1 MQLKIIWM
9 WSTLTWASRV
19 KLSKNID
26 MKLLRV
32 GEFKKEIPAILD
44 EKNKIR
50 NISSYLNEL
59 NPQSLNFDTLNK
71 IKKIDFETFPEI
83 DPSIRI
89 GSCVSN
95 PGNFFAIG
103 LNYKAHAEETGVKPP
118 EFPVVFNKSVHSI
131 VGPNDNVIIPQN
143 SEKLDHEVEIA
154 MIIGKKA
161 KRVLEKDAQDYI
173 FGYCICNDVSEREW
187 QKNKGGQWVK
197 GKSGDTFGPLGPY
210 LVTKD
215 EFDDLNNINLSLDV
229 NGNRHQTG
237 NTSLMIFN
245 FNFLIAHLSSYI
257 TLMPGDII
265 TTGTP
270 PGVGLG
276 MKPPKFLKNGD
287 EMLLK
292 VDNLGQQ
299 RTKVISE

>member
-1 MQLKIIWM
+1 
-9 WSTLTWASRV
+9 
-19 KLSKNID
+19 

-32 GEFKKEIPAILD
+32 GEFKNEIPAILD
-44 EKNKIR
+44 ENGKIR
-50 NISSYLNEL
+50 NISSYLNDL

-71 IKKIDFETFPEI
+71 IKKIDIETLPEI

-89 GSCVSN
+89 GSCISN

-103 LNYKAHAEETGVKPP
+103 LNYKAHAEETGAKPP

-143 SEKLDHEVEIA
+143 SKKLDHEVEIA
-154 MIIGKKA
+154 MVIGKKA

-215 EFDDLNNINLSLDV
+215 EFEDLNNINLSLDV

-276 MKPPKFLKNGD
+276 MNPPKFLKNGD

>member
-1 MQLKIIWM
+1 
-9 WSTLTWASRV
+9 
-19 KLSKNID
+19 

-32 GEFKKEIPAILD
+32 GEFKNEIPAILD
-44 EKNKIR
+44 ENNKIR
-50 NISSYLNEL
+50 NISSYLNDL
-59 NPQSLNFDTLNK
+59 NPQSLNFDTLDK
-71 IKKIDFETFPEI
+71 IKKIDFETLPEI

-89 GSCVSN
+89 GSCISN

-103 LNYKAHAEETGVKPP
+103 LNYKAHAEETGAKPP
-118 EFPVVFNKSVHSI
+118 DFPVVFNKSVHSI

-143 SEKLDHEVEIA
+143 SKKLDHEVEIA
-154 MIIGKKA
+154 MVIGKKA

-276 MKPPKFLKNGD
+276 MNPPKFLKNGD

-292 VDNLGQQ
+292 VDYLGQQ

>member
-1 MQLKIIWM
+1 
-9 WSTLTWASRV
+9 
-19 KLSKNID
+19 
-26 MKLLRV
+26 MKFLRI
-32 GEFKKEIPAILD
+32 GSPGNEIPAALD
-44 EKNKIR
+44 KDGKIR
-50 NISSYLNEL
+50 DLSKHVSDFDRMN
-59 NPQSLNFDTLNK
+59 LNFEILEK
-71 IKKIDFETFPEI
+71 IQKLDLSKLDQL
-83 DPSIRI
+83 DKNLRK

-103 LNYKAHAEETGVKPP
+103 LNYKEHAEETGAKAPDY
-118 EFPVVFNKSVHSI
+118 PVVFNKSVHSI
-131 VGPNDNVIIPQN
+131 VGPNDNIVIPKN
-143 SEKLDHEVEIA
+143 SKKLDHEVEIA
-154 MIIGKKA
+154 MVIGKKA
-161 KRVLEKDAQDYI
+161 KRVNENEAQDYV
-173 FGYCICNDVSEREW
+173 FGYCICNDVSERDW

-215 EFDDLNNINLSLDV
+215 EIEDLNNLNLSLDV

-245 FNFLIAHLSSYI
+245 FNYLIAHLSSFI

-276 MKPPKFLKNGD
+276 MNPPKFLKDGD
-287 EMLLK
+287 ELFLK
-292 VDNLGQQ
+292 VDYLGEQ
-299 RTKVISE
+299 KSKIVAEK

>member
-1 MQLKIIWM
+1 
-9 WSTLTWASRV
+9 
-19 KLSKNID
+19 

-32 GEFKKEIPAILD
+32 GEVDQEIPAILD
-44 EKNKIR
+44 SDNKLR
-50 NISSYLNEL
+50 SLSSYVDDFY
-59 NPQSLNFDTLNK
+59 PRALNFDT
-71 IKKIDFETFPEI
+71 IKKIKNIDLKALPEI
-83 DPSIRI
+83 SSDIRI
-89 GSCVSN
+89 GSCVSR

-103 LNYKAHAEETGVKPP
+103 LNYKEHAEETGAKAPDY
-118 EFPVVFNKSVHSI
+118 PVVFNKSVHSI
-131 VGPNDNVIIPQN
+131 VGPNDNIVIPKN
-143 SEKLDHEVEIA
+143 SKKLDHEVEIA
-154 MIIGKKA
+154 MVIGKKA
-161 KRVLEKDAQDYI
+161 KRVNENEAQDYV
-173 FGYCICNDVSEREW
+173 FGYCICNDVSERDW

-215 EFDDLNNINLSLDV
+215 EIEDLNDLNLSLDV

-245 FNFLIAHLSSYI
+245 FNYLIANLSSFI

-276 MKPPKFLKNGD
+276 MSPPKFLKDGD
-287 EMLLK
+287 ELFLK
-292 VDNLGQQ
+292 VDYLGEQKS
-299 RTKVISE
+299 KVVAEK

>member
-1 MQLKIIWM
+1 
-9 WSTLTWASRV
+9 
-19 KLSKNID
+19 

-32 GEFKKEIPAILD
+32 GEFKNEIPAILD
-44 EKNKIR
+44 ENNKIR
-50 NISSYLNEL
+50 NISSYLNDL
-59 NPQSLNFDTLNK
+59 NPQSLNFDTLDK
-71 IKKIDFETFPEI
+71 IKKIDFETLPEI

-89 GSCVSN
+89 GSCISN

-103 LNYKAHAEETGVKPP
+103 LNYKAHAEETGAKPP
-118 EFPVVFNKSVHSI
+118 DFPVVFNKSVHSI

-143 SEKLDHEVEIA
+143 SKKLDHEVEIA
-154 MIIGKKA
+154 MVIGKKA

-173 FGYCICNDVSEREW
+173 FGYCICNDISEREW

-215 EFDDLNNINLSLDV
+215 EIDDLNNINLSLDV